1 MYYLPNNRTF
11 WNYSGIGLL
20 LLLLIISML
29 TFSSAIGM
37 VMSKY
42 YHLGFA
48 TFLKA
53 VQGKMGYSYTNIAR
67 LYNFLSFLG
76 FMLFPSLLLL
86 TINRTRLKELLSFRK
101 PGFKQMSIS
110 VLLIILAI
118 PIGMYLVFLMEGF
131 AWPALVKSWANA
143 LNTGR
148 ESQFKLLLRMGDIW
162 DLFICLGLLAVL
174 PAFCEELLFRGIT
187 QPILMHKTGKV
198 WLPIILQ
205 ALVFSMLHFSFYE
218 FFTIFGLGILL
229 GVIAYRY
236 GILMSMVAHFTFN
249 STSIIA
255 EYLSQKGMQEAQVF
269 SSNNYAPSLL
279 LSLLGLLLIIFI
291 ITKKTWVKL

>member
-11 WNYSGIGLL
+11 WNYSGIGLVL
-20 LLLLIISML
+20 LVLVVSML
-29 TFSSAIGM
+29 TFSTAIGM

-42 YHLGFA
+42 CHLEFA
-48 TFLKA
+48 SFFKA
-53 VQGKMGYSYTNIAR
+53 VQGKMGNSYINVAR

-86 TINRTRLKELLSFRK
+86 TINKTRLRELLAFRA
-101 PGFKQMSIS
+101 PGFKQLSVSI
-110 VLLIILAI
+110 LLIVAAI
-118 PIGMYLVFLMEGF
+118 PFGMYLVFLIEGF
-131 AWPALVKSWANA
+131 SWPASVKSWADA

-148 ESQFKLLLRMGDIW
+148 ESQFQLLMRMDSIGD
-162 DLFICLGLLAVL
+162 LLTCLGLLAVL

-187 QPILMHKTGKV
+187 QPILMHKTDKV

-236 GILMSMVAHFTFN
+236 GILMSMIAHFTFN

-255 EYLSQKGMQEAQVF
+255 EYLSQKGMQEAQAF
-269 SSNNYAPSLL
+269 SSNNFEPPLL
-279 LSLLGLLLIIFI
+279 LSLLGLLLITFI